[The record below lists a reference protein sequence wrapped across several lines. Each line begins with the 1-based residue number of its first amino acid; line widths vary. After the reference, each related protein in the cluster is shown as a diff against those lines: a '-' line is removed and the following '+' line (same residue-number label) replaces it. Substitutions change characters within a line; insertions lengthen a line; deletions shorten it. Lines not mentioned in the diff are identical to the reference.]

1 MEFVWDEN
9 KNRSN
14 LKKHKIAF
22 EDAIPVFF
30 DEHAIAF
37 EDDRFDYQDGQRMI
51 IIGANKHGFCMLR
64 MQKWRVRSL
73 ELFQPVQPNCQRLS
87 CTNKAIRGEL

>member
-9 KNRSN
+9 KNSSN

-37 EDDRFDYQDGQRMI
+37 EDDRFDYTDGQRMI
-51 IIGANKHGFCMLR
+51 IIGANKHGILY
-64 MQKWRVRSL
+64 VAYA
-73 ELFQPVQPNCQRLS
+73 EVEGEI
-87 CTNKAIRGEL
+87 IRIISARPAEPPEVKLYQQGY